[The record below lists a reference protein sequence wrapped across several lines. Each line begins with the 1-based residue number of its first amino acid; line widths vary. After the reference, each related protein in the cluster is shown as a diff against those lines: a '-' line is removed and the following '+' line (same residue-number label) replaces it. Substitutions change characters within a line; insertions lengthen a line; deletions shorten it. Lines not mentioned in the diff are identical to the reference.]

1 MPKKGFQVPG
11 GILFY
16 RRRLQLSEDK
26 VYTVEQV
33 AEQLKVHPRT
43 VYRLLEAGELRG
55 VKVGRQWR
63 ITLDALNTF
72 LQLPVDQ
79 AKQSLNA

>member
-1 MPKKGFQVPG
+1 MG
-11 GILFY
+11 
-16 RRRLQLSEDK
+16 EDK

-33 AEQLKVHPRT
+33 AEQLKVHMRT
-43 VYRLLEAGELRG
+43 VYRLLEAGEIQG

-63 ITLDALNTF
+63 ITPEALNAF

-79 AKQSLNA
+79 VKQSLNA

>member
-63 ITLDALNTF
+63 ITLEALNTF
-72 LQLPVDQ
+72 LQLPADQ
-79 AKQSLNA
+79 VKQSLNA